1 MSQIIPEF
9 NPSIPPPALPLKTM
23 IEQTSPPHAL
33 PLKTLTEQPSPPQ
46 TVPLN
51 AVMEQ
56 TSPPPALT
64 VNTEKM
70 VQQPTAFPEKL
81 LWKLVKGK
89 TVLQYHL
96 CYGCQNRL
104 FNSKDKIVRNGDGV
118 IIKIE
123 LCDNCVKENCDATDL
138 LSNKKRKI
146 VKKT

>member
-9 NPSIPPPALPLKTM
+9 NPTIPPPALPLKTM
-23 IEQTSPPHAL
+23 M
-33 PLKTLTEQPSPPQ
+33 EQPSPPQ
-46 TVPLN
+46 TVPLKT
-51 AVMEQ
+51 VMKQ
-56 TSPPPALT
+56 TSPPPTLPMS
-64 VNTEKM
+64 TEKM
-70 VQQPTAFPEKL
+70 VQPPTAFPEKL

-104 FNSKDKIVRNGDGV
+104 FNSKDKIVCNGDRV

>member
-23 IEQTSPPHAL
+23 MEQPSTPHAL
-33 PLKTLTEQPSPPQ
+33 PLKKLKQPSPPQ
-46 TVPLN
+46 TVPLK

-56 TSPPPALT
+56 TSPPPTLPL
-64 VNTEKM
+64 NTEKM

-123 LCDNCVKENCDATDL
+123 LCDSCVKENCDALTY
-138 LSNKKRKI
+138 SRTKRGKL
-146 VKKT
+146 

>member
-9 NPSIPPPALPLKTM
+9 NPTIPPPALPLKTM
-23 IEQTSPPHAL
+23 MEQPSPPTAL
-33 PLKTLTEQPSPPQ
+33 PLKTVTEQPSPPQ
-46 TVPLN
+46 TVPLKI
-51 AVMEQ
+51 VMEQ
-56 TSPPPALT
+56 TSPPQTLPM
-64 VNTEKM
+64 NTEKM
-70 VQQPTAFPEKL
+70 VQPPTAFPEKL

-96 CYGCQNRL
+96 CYECQNRL
-104 FNSKDKIVRNGDGV
+104 FNSKDKIVRNDGRV

>member
-9 NPSIPPPALPLKTM
+9 NPSIPPPALPLKTLM
-23 IEQTSPPHAL
+23 EQPSPPQTI
-33 PLKTLTEQPSPPQ
+33 PLKAVMEQPSPPQ
-46 TVPLN
+46 TVPLKT
-51 AVMEQ
+51 VMDQ
-56 TSPPPALT
+56 TSPTPTLPLNT
-64 VNTEKM
+64 VKM

-96 CYGCQNRL
+96 CYECQNRL
-104 FNSKDKIVRNGDGV
+104 FNSKDKLVRNGDGV

-146 VKKT
+146 LVP

>member
-33 PLKTLTEQPSPPQ
+33 PLKKLTEQPSPPQ

-96 CYGCQNRL
+96 CYGNLL
-104 FNSKDKIVRNGDGV
+104 FYI
-118 IIKIE
+118 
-123 LCDNCVKENCDATDL
+123 
-138 LSNKKRKI
+138 
-146 VKKT
+146 

>member
-9 NPSIPPPALPLKTM
+9 NPSIPPPALPLKTATEQLSPPQNVPLKTVM
-23 IEQTSPPHAL
+23 KQTSPPTAL
-33 PLKTLTEQPSPPQ
+33 PL
-46 TVPLN
+46 
-51 AVMEQ
+51 
-56 TSPPPALT
+56 
-64 VNTEKM
+64 NTEKM
-70 VQQPTAFPEKL
+70 VQQPTAFSEKL

-96 CYGCQNRL
+96 CYACQNRL